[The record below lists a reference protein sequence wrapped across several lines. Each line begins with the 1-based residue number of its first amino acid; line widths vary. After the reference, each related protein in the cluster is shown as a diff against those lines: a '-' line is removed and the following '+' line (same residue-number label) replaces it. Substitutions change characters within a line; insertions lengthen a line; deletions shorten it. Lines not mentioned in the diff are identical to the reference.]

1 MHLPLVKEYEE
12 DINVTLERL
21 QHSHL
26 NDVIFSYLN
35 MNYIIQISITLYIWG
50 LKETTLDES
59 FPIISSYVSIFSPY
73 ILHITDNKGGLMVFV

>member
-35 MNYIIQISITLYIWG
+35 MNYIIQISITLYIW
-50 LKETTLDES
+50 
-59 FPIISSYVSIFSPY
+59 
-73 ILHITDNKGGLMVFV
+73 